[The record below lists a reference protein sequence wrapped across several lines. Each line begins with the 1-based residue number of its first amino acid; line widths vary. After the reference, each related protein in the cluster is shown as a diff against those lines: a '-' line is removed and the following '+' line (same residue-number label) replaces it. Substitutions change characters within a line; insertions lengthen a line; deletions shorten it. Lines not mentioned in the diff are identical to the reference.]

1 MKQGLGMKTGDRLNV
16 FQVISEGVGRF
27 NVQGK
32 TCLIPEM
39 NRIGCLLMA
48 GVFRGFGIN
57 SAVMDTY
64 EGLDLGK
71 EFTSGKECFPCVVTL
86 GDILMHMKKEKER
99 LGDRFDP
106 ENYIYFMPE
115 SNGPCRFG
123 MYNKYHR
130 IILDSLPDL
139 AKLKITSLTAE
150 DGYALNGLIPKEK
163 IQQFYKVGYLSVVV
177 GDILDRLLWRIR
189 PYEKKEGMADS
200 FIEEATEEMARSF
213 SKNASN
219 QALSTIRSDLMR
231 IVAQGRDI
239 IDPRIPR
246 KPLIAVVG
254 EIYVRSHLKSNQDT
268 IRALEK
274 YGAEAVNA
282 SIGEW
287 INYITYD
294 QVRLAK
300 TALRLNLRKFRLGQ
314 VREALQRYLKHSLK
328 LFYQYM
334 VQRNLYRLASRRIDI
349 VDDHKIGA
357 LEKALKRGN
366 AFSFEVGTE
375 ACLSIASALE
385 VAHHGFNGIVNIF
398 PFTCMPSNLTSSIA
412 KPLMAK
418 LNVPYIDI
426 SYDGSFQPGRE
437 AALRTFMYQAYQHF
451 NRHGQPYI
459 ANPLPESVSKS
470 K

>member
-1 MKQGLGMKTGDRLNV
+1 MNKTQQLQPFR
-16 FQVISEGVGRF
+16 VISEGVGRF

-39 NRIGCLLMA
+39 NRIGCHLMA

-57 SAVMDTY
+57 TTVMETY

-86 GDILMHMKKEKER
+86 GDILLHMQKEKNR
-99 LGDRFDP
+99 LRDQFNP
-106 ENYIYFMPE
+106 EDYMYFMPE
-115 SNGPCRFG
+115 ASGPCRFG

-130 IILDSLPDL
+130 IVLDSLPDL
-139 AKLKITSLTAE
+139 DRLKIVTLSTDDA
-150 DGYALNGLIPKEK
+150 YALDGLIPQDKL
-163 IQQFYKVGYLSVVV
+163 QDFYKAGYLSVVI
-177 GDILDRLLWRIR
+177 GDILDRLLWRTR
-189 PYEKKEGMADS
+189 PYEKEAGMADS
-200 FIEEATEEMARSF
+200 FIDDATERMSASF
-213 SKNASN
+213 RHHSATKDFSAILN
-219 QALSTIRSDLMR
+219 DLLR
-231 IVAQGRDI
+231 VVELGKGI
-239 IDPRIPR
+239 IDPQIRR

-268 IRALEK
+268 IRTLEK

-287 INYITYD
+287 INYTTYE
-294 QVRLAK
+294 QVRTAK
-300 TALRLNLRKFRLGQ
+300 IALRLHLRKLLFRGL
-314 VREALQRYLKHSLK
+314 REALVKYLKYNLK

-334 VQRNLYRLASRRIDI
+334 VQRKAYRAAGACLDI
-349 VDDHKIGA
+349 IDDHSIGRLERTLKIG
-357 LEKALKRGN
+357 N
-366 AFSFEVGTE
+366 SFSFEVGTE

-385 VAHHGFNGIVNIF
+385 HAHKGYNGIVNIF

-418 LNVPYIDI
+418 LNVPYIDV

-437 AALRTFMYQAYQHF
+437 AALRTFMYRAYQHF
-451 NRHGQPYI
+451 NSHGRP
-459 ANPLPESVSKS
+459 
-470 K
+470 